1 MHGFSSGS
9 AAAVRDAG
17 NEEGQALKALSVR
30 GWERGLST
38 PLRLT
43 HHQGRH
49 LLRWPA
55 RFPDPNATAAA
66 GIPAER
72 KQLGLEKEPV
82 FFEFAEHIVVSCRH
96 DKPLHTVTL
105 LLIGWPAGGLWL
117 KKGKSSL
124 S

>member
-1 MHGFSSGS
+1 
-9 AAAVRDAG
+9 
-17 NEEGQALKALSVR
+17 
-30 GWERGLST
+30 
-38 PLRLT
+38 
-43 HHQGRH
+43 

-55 RFPDPNATAAA
+55 GFTDPNATAAA

-82 FFEFAEHIVVSCRH
+82 FLELAEHISISYSH
-96 DKPLHTVTL
+96 DKPLYTVTL